1 MLHRTFPQATYL
13 SVHPDPNAHPKTSS
27 SFITK
32 KNPAHIPAF
41 PFLVMIQNT
50 TGNRPSSVAQTK
62 WNSTQNIR
70 NRTKQRL
77 PAGLSSENKSMP
89 IKLADDFHR
98 IRHKKEQKNM
108 KENG

>member
-1 MLHRTFPQATYL
+1 ML
-13 SVHPDPNAHPKTSS
+13 
-27 SFITK
+27 ITK

-41 PFLVMIQNT
+41 PFLVMMKNT

-77 PAGLSSENKSMP
+77 PAGFSSENKSMP
-89 IKLADDFHR
+89 IKLQTTSTEYV
-98 IRHKKEQKNM
+98 IKKNKKKHERKWLKHEQLGTESNA
-108 KENG
+108 EATERNL